1 MKLFF
6 QSLCPQILTFKKN
19 DVIFNQGELVTGLY
33 FVFDGLAKV
42 SQKNSSGKITF
53 TRLAFTNDT
62 MGHRSLF
69 IHKNYSG
76 TAEVLS
82 ENLQAYFLST
92 DQITHLLKYESG
104 FARDL
109 ISKIANELERSDQD
123 LVYKKSQT
131 AFDRVCKLLFEISSK
146 YSIQTDSSCHKIKS
160 EITKKILANILMIA
174 DETVIRIMTEMENEG
189 IIGYDNRHIV
199 VKNMPLLSRIAHLT
213 NQLQT

>member
-1 MKLFF
+1 MKFVF
-6 QSLCPQILTFKKN
+6 QSLNSQIFTFKKN
-19 DVIFNQGELVTGLY
+19 DVIFSQGDPVRGLY
-33 FVFDGLAKV
+33 FIFDGLAKV

-53 TRLAFTNDT
+53 TRLAFTDDSI
-62 MGHRSLF
+62 GHRSIF

-82 ENLQAYFLST
+82 EHLQAYFLST
-92 DQITHLLKYESG
+92 DQIIHLLKHESS

-131 AFDRVCKLLFEISSK
+131 AFDRVCKLIYEISSK
-146 YSIQTDSSCHKIKS
+146 YSIQIDESCHKIKS
-160 EITKKILANILMIA
+160 EITKKILANVLMIA

-189 IIGYDNRHIV
+189 LIGYENRHIV
-199 VKNMPLLSRIAHLT
+199 VKNMPFLSKIAHLT
-213 NQLQT
+213 N